1 LQAQDR
7 INFKEIELQG
17 ILSQATYLPKP
28 NIEKLVESSNLELTF
43 YGSDSEL
50 QVAFFILTNHV
61 NKTQAIAVRGTSNI
75 QNALLD
81 LSLKL
86 TFDKKAEIRLHHGF
100 SLVAKQIYAD
110 LNLYLNRSYVINTT
124 GHSLGGAV
132 ALVLAAYLDKD
143 NYLVLAAYL
152 DKDNYKVG
160 SVITFGQ
167 PKVTNFE
174 GASALKHLDIKRIV
188 LPHDLVPLVPPFDPL
203 DIQSIDI

>member
-1 LQAQDR
+1 MQAQDR

-143 NYLVLAAYL
+143 NY
-152 DKDNYKVG
+152 KVG